1 MKEITPIIEG
11 NTDLKVGLNDIYII
25 VAAPNGEQAVYII
38 HAYRK
43 QSGNVFISLLSV
55 KNGDT
60 VYDMDPVY
68 NKLLDT
74 YTVTVPNEIEKVT
87 IEAIP
92 EVSTT
97 TITGDGEK
105 TLRTGTNTYELS
117 VTAEDRIKSILLCQ
131 Y

>member
-1 MKEITPIIEG
+1 
-11 NTDLKVGLNDIYII
+11 
-25 VAAPNGEQAVYII
+25 
-38 HAYRK
+38 
-43 QSGNVFISLLSV
+43 
-55 KNGDT
+55 
-60 VYDMDPVY
+60 MDPVY